1 MRLQLMDDPTQTRA
15 GRSGKPATTG
25 AVLAAALALPG
36 LLPQA
41 VQAQV
46 TAPNATLIQFK
57 YLYYRDSQESGD
69 RMTIHSP
76 ALYLLTPVTD
86 DWVFEIGAV
95 YDDISGASP
104 YYHTTLSGASGL
116 GIKDGRTAVDA
127 TVTKYFA
134 NRTSVSVRAAF
145 SDEDDYTSKAGA
157 ITVRHA
163 TPDQNTTFTIGGG
176 YSGDEISPT
185 VGVPTKHYKRTWDA
199 LVGISQVFTPN
210 DVVSLNVYYA
220 EQSGYLT
227 DPYKAYWGVDNR
239 PSQRDQLAAQVRWNH
254 FFDSADGTLRLGY
267 RFYDDSWDVIAHTA
281 TVEWAQIL
289 PQGWTVTPGL
299 RYTTQ
304 SAASFYYDPIY
315 DPILGPP
322 FPPGYLDNP
331 TGYYTSDQRL
341 SAFGGITA
349 GLKVSKALPA
359 GWLIDAKAEFLEQRA
374 DWRLGGEGS
383 PGLENFSAQMYQVGV
398 TRKF

>member
-1 MRLQLMDDPTQTRA
+1 MENSAHKSTA
-15 GRSGKPATTG
+15 RSGQPANRG

-46 TAPNATLIQFK
+46 TAPNATLVQFK
-57 YLYYRDSQESGD
+57 YLYYRDSQPSGD

-134 NRTSVSVRAAF
+134 NRTSVSVRVAY

-157 ITVRHA
+157 VTVRHA

-185 VGVPTKHYKRTWDA
+185 VGVPAKYHKRTWDA
-199 LVGISQVFTPN
+199 LVGVSQVLTPT
-210 DVVSLNVYYA
+210 DIVSLNVYYA

-239 PSQRDQLAAQVRWNH
+239 PAQRDQLAAQVRWNH
-254 FFDSADGTLRLGY
+254 FFEGADGTLRLGY
-267 RFYDDSWDVIAHTA
+267 RFYDDSWDVVAHTA

-315 DPILGPP
+315 DPILGAP

-331 TGYYTSDQRL
+331 FGYYTSDQRL

-349 GLKVSKALPA
+349 GVKVSKALPA
-359 GWLIDAKAEFLEQRA
+359 GWLIDAKAEYLEQRA